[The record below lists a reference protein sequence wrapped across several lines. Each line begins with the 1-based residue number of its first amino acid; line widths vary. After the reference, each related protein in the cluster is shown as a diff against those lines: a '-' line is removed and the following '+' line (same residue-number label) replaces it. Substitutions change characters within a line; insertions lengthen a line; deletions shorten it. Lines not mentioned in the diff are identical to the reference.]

1 MPNVSVVERDGLGA
15 IARSDARVLILG
27 TLPGAVSLERGE
39 YYAQPRNAFWPIMG
53 KLVGA
58 WPDVPYASRIGQ
70 LVDHGIALWDVCAA
84 AHRLGS
90 LDSAI
95 RLSTLAVNDFSALFT
110 IHTCVGRIC
119 FNGAKAAEI
128 YRRKVLPNLP
138 LAIRAIHQE
147 VLPSTSSA
155 NTAMAF
161 EEKVVRW
168 HRVLSGISK
177 IARSGDVRVLR
188 READAAPD

>member
-1 MPNVSVVERDGLGA
+1 MPNASAGDRDGLAA
-15 IARSDARVLILG
+15 IARSDARLLILG

-53 KLVGA
+53 ELVGA
-58 WPDVPYASRIGQ
+58 WPDLPYASRIGR

-95 RLSTLAVNDFSALFT
+95 RLSTLAVNDFSAFLT
-110 IHTCVGRIC
+110 IHTRVGQIC
-119 FNGAKAAEI
+119 FNGGKAAEI
-128 YRRKVLPNLP
+128 YRRNVLPNLP

-147 VLPSTSSA
+147 VLPSTSPA
-155 NTAMAF
+155 HATMPF
-161 EEKVVRW
+161 EEKLVRW
-168 HRVLSGISK
+168 RRVLNGISE
-177 IARSGDVRVLR
+177 IVSSEDARALR
-188 READAAPD
+188 RETDAAAN

>member
-1 MPNVSVVERDGLGA
+1 M
-15 IARSDARVLILG
+15 
-27 TLPGAVSLERGE
+27 SLERGE

-58 WPDVPYASRIGQ
+58 WPDLPFASRIGR
-70 LVDHGIALWDVCAA
+70 LLDHGIALWDVCAA

-95 RLSTLAVNDFSALFT
+95 RRSTLAVNDFSAFLT
-110 IHTCVGRIC
+110 SHTRVGQIC
-119 FNGAKAAEI
+119 FNGGKAAEI
-128 YRRKVLPNLP
+128 YRRKVLPSLP
-138 LAIRAIHQE
+138 LAVRAIDQE

-155 NTAMAF
+155 NAAMAF

-168 HRVLSGISK
+168 RRVLNGISE
-177 IARSGDVRVLR
+177 IARSGDARVLR
-188 READAAPD
+188 REA